1 MLVATYKLIQFSIIL
16 LIMEII
22 IFIILAYSG

>member
-1 MLVATYKLIQFSIIL
+1 MSEFALSIIALGFSIAA

-22 IFIILAYSG
+22 IFIRRD